1 MVVSNLNVAVVSSL
15 DKLNAQNVMYEV
27 VNELNSLG
35 INILMNK
42 TTRGSILKGVEYL
55 DDDKEILRG
64 CDLVI
69 IIGGDGTIIHEAKN
83 AAMFNKPV
91 LGINAGRIG
100 FVAALEADEI
110 DKLDKLVTKEYII
123 EKRMMIR
130 ASINKSGVIT
140 SGHALNDVVISGG
153 AFSGII
159 DINVSFNND
168 EMCKY
173 RADGLIISTPTGS
186 TAYSLSA
193 GGPIIEPKMK
203 CMLVTPI
210 CSHSLS
216 SRPVLFGDEVNL
228 TIRPVSRQNGDISVM
243 LDGRNP
249 VRLENGDFIEIC
261 AANKYVELIKIKDNN
276 FYTIL
281 NDKLSERRIQTEG

>member
-15 DKLNAQNVMYEV
+15 DKLNAQNVMHEV
-27 VNELNSLG
+27 VNKLNSLG
-35 INILMNK
+35 VNILMNK
-42 TTRGSILKGVEYL
+42 TTRDSILKGVEYL
-55 DDDKEILRG
+55 DDYKEILRG

-110 DKLDKLVTKEYII
+110 DKLDKLITKEYII
-123 EKRMMIR
+123 EKRMMIC
-130 ASINKSGVIT
+130 ASVNKSGVIT

-228 TIRPVSRQNGDISVM
+228 TVRPVSRQNGDISVM

-249 VRLENGDFIEIC
+249 ARLENGDFIEIC